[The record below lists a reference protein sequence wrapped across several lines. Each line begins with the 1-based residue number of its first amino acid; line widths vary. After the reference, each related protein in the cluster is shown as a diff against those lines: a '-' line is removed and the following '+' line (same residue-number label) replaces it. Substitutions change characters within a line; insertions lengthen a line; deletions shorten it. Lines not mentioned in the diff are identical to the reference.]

1 MRKVKIAQI
10 GTSQN
15 SHGND
20 IFNCLKRNSD
30 VFEIVGYAL
39 PENEREKFPERMAAF
54 EGYREMTVEEIL
66 NDPEIE
72 AVTVETE
79 EIYLTKYAALVA
91 TCKKHLHMEKPGG
104 VEPAAFEQLIELVK
118 NKGTIFHTGYMYR
131 YNPCIMELKEQIKR
145 GELGEIVSV
154 EAQMNCVH
162 PSEVRQW
169 LENFP
174 GGIMFFLGCHLV
186 DLILQL
192 QGKPENIIP
201 LNRSTGHMGVT
212 AEDFGM
218 AVFEYPNGVSFAKVN
233 ATEMGGFARR
243 QLVVAGTKKTVE
255 LKPLERYET
264 GGMFTGKTEYT
275 SNNWNDAGDA
285 GRSDTINRY
294 DKMMT
299 SFAAM
304 VRGEMQNPYTYDYE
318 LELYK
323 TVMKACGR

>member
-1 MRKVKIAQI
+1 
-10 GTSQN
+10 
-15 SHGND
+15 
-20 IFNCLKRNSD
+20 
-30 VFEIVGYAL
+30 
-39 PENEREKFPERMAAF
+39 
-54 EGYREMTVEEIL
+54 
-66 NDPEIE
+66 
-72 AVTVETE
+72 
-79 EIYLTKYAALVA
+79 
-91 TCKKHLHMEKPGG
+91 MEKPGG

-118 NKGTIFHTGYMYR
+118 NNGTIFHTGYMYR

-243 QLVVAGTKKTVE
+243 QLVGAGTKKTVE
-255 LKPLERYET
+255 LKPLEWYIEKGKLVTWPVADLYDHLKTDKEKAKLEQEVQET
-264 GGMFTGKTEYT
+264 YRIITGKELTGPVIRKEY
-275 SNNWNDAGDA
+275 
-285 GRSDTINRY
+285 I
-294 DKMMT
+294 
-299 SFAAM
+299 
-304 VRGEMQNPYTYDYE
+304 
-318 LELYK
+318 LE
-323 TVMKACGR
+323 